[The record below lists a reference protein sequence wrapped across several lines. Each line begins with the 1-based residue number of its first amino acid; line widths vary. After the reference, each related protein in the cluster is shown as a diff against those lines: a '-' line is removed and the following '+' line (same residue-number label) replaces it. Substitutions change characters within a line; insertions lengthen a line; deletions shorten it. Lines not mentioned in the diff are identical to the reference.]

1 MSKRVLRSR
10 LLAQRRSMPPDEALQ
25 RSLAVQDRVREVPGW
40 ASMRTVLV
48 YLPFQNEV
56 DTWELIHELWG
67 RGVQT
72 LAPCCRPD
80 CPGEMDL
87 YSFRSVQDLR
97 PGAYTIPEPDPQH
110 CALVDPQTCECIL
123 IPGVGFDRQG
133 FRLGFGGGY
142 YDRLL
147 ARVGPKTRTI
157 GLAYDYQILDA
168 LPRDTH
174 DQSVQVVCTD
184 KEEIWARE

>member
-1 MSKRVLRSR
+1 MLFSDFKGFTGFSSLLDSDTLVAELDHFFRLFDQLGERHRVEKIKTIG
-10 LLAQRRSMPPDEALQ
+10 D
-25 RSLAVQDRVREVPGW
+25 
-40 ASMRTVLV
+40 
-48 YLPFQNEV
+48 
-56 DTWELIHELWG
+56 
-67 RGVQT
+67 
-72 LAPCCRPD
+72 
-80 CPGEMDL
+80 
-87 YSFRSVQDLR
+87 
-97 PGAYTIPEPDPQH
+97 AYMCATGLPEPDPQH

-184 KEEIWARE
+184 KEVIWARE

>member
-1 MSKRVLRSR
+1 MQVDDAL
-10 LLAQRRSMPPDEALQ
+10 RRSH
-25 RSLAVQDRVREVPGW
+25 AVQERVRELPGW
-40 ASMRTVLV
+40 EAMRTVLV

-56 DTWELIHELWG
+56 DTWDLIHELWG

-87 YSFRSVQDLR
+87 YRFRALEDLR
-97 PGAYTIPEPDPQH
+97 PGSYTIPEPDPSR
-110 CALVDPQTCECIL
+110 CTMVDPRECEGIL
-123 IPGVGFDRQG
+123 IPGVGFDRRG

-147 ARVGPKTRTI
+147 ALTGAEVRTI
-157 GLAYDYQILDA
+157 GLAYKFQILDD
-168 LPRDTH
+168 LPLEPH
-174 DQSVQVVCTD
+174 DQSVQVICTD
-184 KEEIWARE
+184 TETIWAPT